1 MNPAEFDKALKDFA
15 LALFHEDEEKHEE
28 WVAVLRRLEQVG
40 RSAVDHTTKGVAGPT
55 KGIAGPTKGVCATFE
70 CTHPLRGKGGQRA
83 YQGYKRRR
91 RKNQTPG

>member
-40 RSAVDHTTKGVAGPT
+40 RSAVDHTTKG
-55 KGIAGPTKGVCATFE
+55 IAGPTKGVCATFE

-83 YQGYKRRR
+83 YQGCKRRR

>member
-40 RSAVDHTTKGVAGPT
+40 RSA
-55 KGIAGPTKGVCATFE
+55 
-70 CTHPLRGKGGQRA
+70 R
-83 YQGYKRRR
+83 QGYKRSRR
-91 RKNQTPG
+91 SGLLGGRATGRGETEEQGV